1 MSPSRF
7 SSDGRAVE
15 GALPAFSASS
25 STPHSLLDAATGRA
39 YGAIG
44 LEIERRLVFVISGLG
59 DVPAKQILATAPGFS
74 IVTDHAS
81 VTRTADGRLHLTFP
95 PIAPGDPKPQQFGYL
110 IGEIVVEPMAVLPG
124 ERRQTPEETLERLAR
139 VERALDGRDQPGAA
153 PQTALADL
161 LPADDGWTVTELG
174 GKTLVGQTPVR
185 TNRAY
190 VQPTTGFPALGLS
203 LLQDRA
209 VDRLPKGAIGAVEA
223 SGREFAMKAT
233 AEFVRAV
240 TGRTDVPDVVVPFL
254 APVPDVDDLWGY
266 LRFAYAHAVARPTG
280 VILNQGPAAFMVK
293 NGLAVASRPALDR
306 VLRALRPRARGFLDR
321 HHDTVSA
328 GLAATLGRLL
338 DLYRRTITPDKP
350 LFPGYFDAT
359 IGDVPSAR
367 EHTTSLLTG
376 RTSEGKAVTQK
387 QTVDMDDHRYPTLDT
402 DDGRLDIPL
411 VLTELRHFAYDGE
424 QLMTPEQ
431 IRQAV
436 AELAELSRE
445 AYRRALAQRAPL
457 PDDVLAESLNRILD
471 NEAVRGLAHFVQMVL
486 MAGLPQPS
494 GSPRRLMSVGESQ
507 RISRALG
514 EYALGTPLPADHPL
528 HRALRTAVQE
538 AADAVDTLPPGHRPR
553 LQAMVTAAQGAL
565 EVLADPERTPPP
577 LLWASELIA
586 ADGSRVLLDRVLAVR
601 HRAADGTPLGT
612 SSRPDQDWQDA
623 RRQTYGLLPEVVG
636 FTYVRPGPVTLE
648 SPVQNLP
655 FHDAYLVGLRGGPET
670 AALALSDGSD
680 AVVDYARIVDFLFAF
695 DGDLTAL
702 APHRPV
708 VVTGAD
714 LAGPPSADPLET
726 PLAGQRLANGLDHWI
741 WTTGSGIEPVLAPG
755 DGPTGPRWQLAEGD
769 WWAGFR
775 PEPSTPELAR
785 WAERITGDRGRAPDV
800 LRWVRAVRLVYGP
813 TVDDQ
818 GNALATLL
826 HGFWAL
832 ERTRAANGFTGP
844 LSWSDLR
851 TAVSGYFTENGQAEP
866 PLPVAL
872 QFLLLSAAGSVG
884 VDLELSGMAVTPQH
898 HSVRAW
904 DTATPGGFVEDATDQ
919 DEEMSLFAP
928 APAGQPAAPAVPA
941 PATASDAFAG
951 PGDPVLDSQT
961 RITGPSG
968 TTQGRNWTRAKV
980 DRVLPGTLRTLES
993 RPDTAAKV
1001 VSTGPAPW
1009 PDTAYVVI
1017 ADGDDGR
1024 VLLPDGRELGPEA
1037 VADALAADPELA
1049 KLPKDVPVV
1058 LAVPYTGDRYQQT
1071 LQAVA
1076 DRLGRTV
1083 WGPSGMGR
1091 AVPDGSGAH
1100 VLALLDRDAD
1110 APVGDWVS
1118 VEPSTAIGSYLDRTW
1133 TALDGTVFHDSDV
1146 LTVPLTDEDHRHFG
1160 RLAVEQKD
1168 GLRRRAQRLRRFL
1181 KLRELSHR
1189 LPEGTDA
1196 GTEHGPVGS
1205 EPVTTDAAVHVYAGH
1220 GAPGRM
1226 ALPLRDGRTVWLE
1239 KADAAAYIAGLPEV
1253 RNLPRGH
1260 RMHLEVCW
1268 SSSDGDPRRQYPS
1281 LGDTPHVDD
1290 PLDDV
1295 PLDQLVANITRRET
1309 DGSLRQTGF
1318 NDTQRIALASATG
1331 QRGGR
1336 VLRRPEPL
1344 GPALDALARDF
1355 GLHRGPDPVSPETR
1369 QTMLR
1374 LLRAVRSVFG
1384 TTFEDHRGRPDGR
1397 FERVMKGV
1405 VALERMRANDGSIS
1419 RLTPFRLDML
1429 DFFVQEHTGRAPD
1442 KRGYVELLDFA
1453 AERIADDANAKLTD
1467 AVPAP
1472 SLEIALKQLADNG
1485 EQMIRHVQ
1493 SLPAPAPFTA
1503 RQVAS
1508 TLWATTRAARLL
1520 RPLTP
1525 AAREAMG
1532 RRILHLDAA
1541 TAWDRS
1547 RQESLWA
1554 LLTKAVAE
1562 GVDAGDQDVMA
1573 AYGLAESG
1581 AFSLPAVLR
1590 QGANDQGINWS
1601 GTPMPAG
1608 VDWGSVRQMTFGPN
1622 GSSMASVQ
1630 PAWTG
1635 PHKPMPVLNVVEVD
1649 GAGRI
1654 VLHLPGRAPLPV
1666 SETEFLALLERDP
1679 GLRTLPLK
1687 HPVLF
1692 LTTGPGTL
1700 SPQLVQ
1706 RFSERTGRPAY
1717 RYSAPM
1723 MLSSGD
1729 PATPLGI
1736 LALTD
1741 PATKTP
1747 GTWTRAAR
1755 QTNAPAAAAGTGDLI
1770 VFSPSD
1776 RKAGALPDIG
1786 SLNVG
1791 DTGQPPAGSLLSP
1804 ATLMTNAS
1812 GAPRGRNLTD
1822 EKVRQLR
1829 IGRVRVYEEEAGAP
1843 PKEKTGEDRAAPWGD
1858 SAYVV
1863 WGGSDPDGVRFPDGR
1878 TLDAEQLAAEL
1889 AADPELAKLP
1899 QDVPVVLVVPHLAN
1913 ERYLAYL
1920 RAVANLLERP
1930 VWAPSGD
1937 GRLVRN
1943 KKREHV
1949 PALIDHGPDQPL
1961 GSWVPFRPT
1970 KKAAPLPDRLWTAVD
1985 GTAFRDS
1992 DVLTR
1997 PLVSDRDERFGRMSH
2012 GDDVRGRETLMRT
2025 YQRAKK
2031 LVHLMASGSTTAL
2044 ISEESRTPDPASY
2057 VYVAHGLPGGLQLA
2071 LRDGRTVWLSAADG
2085 GRYIGGLPEV
2095 AELPEGHRMK
2105 LEVCWS
2111 DAPGNPAL
2119 PQLDNRPAP
2128 AVQDPLEEVSLAQ
2141 HTANVSRR
2149 ATEGSLM
2156 SSGFH
2161 TDAHILHDA
2170 PGGVAGR
2177 RRWVSPEPLPHELDA
2192 MARTAGLHTGDGE
2205 AAPEVRATTLRLVR
2219 ALRIVFGPEAE
2230 QDQAQHARLLRG
2242 IGAMETLRAN
2252 DQALSRFTP
2261 FRMELWTF
2269 IAQRVGGKTPGPDD
2283 YRKVLDLAAG
2293 LLAQKPEAPLGEAIG
2308 DPAIQ
2313 HAIRQAT
2320 QFGAPLVRN
2329 VLRQPENV
2337 PVTKRA
2343 VTQAFW
2349 AMAGAAQQM
2358 AGRDDAFTEKLGRRV
2373 LHVFPDEAWAPAR
2386 KQHLYMLTAQA
2397 IAAGLDPADFFTLSA
2412 FHLASKGAFGPAHQL
2427 RSGEGFQGFNWSGG
2441 PAPGGIDLRAVG
2453 RQDTEDDGAS
2463 LQHFRAP
2470 WAADGEPADAMVA
2483 WTDTDAEGFVVLH
2496 LPGMRPLRVAD
2507 REFLALLDL
2516 APPLRTVALGVPV
2529 LFVLSGAGS
2538 GTGRAAAL
2546 SEAFSNR
2553 TARNGWAYSG
2563 ALTVAP
2569 TTPPAATAT
2578 PQPGATAAPLR
2589 LIGRPETAS
2598 GRPGAWRKAWLQ
2610 GLNSSVLVTAPYGD
2624 ALFSSPKPAARL
2636 TPVPDT
2642 EPATTALTTPR
2653 SLTGAEIT
2661 VGPPLDRAGLTALVR
2676 RVTGPEPV
2684 RGLTVERCLVLLGTL
2699 RAELFPQGVRP
2710 ARTVDDTVVGVPATE
2725 SSLVMGPGWGRV
2737 RSWDAVAGA
2746 VTAQGPG
2753 TVALVLAHRQGAAPG
2768 HAWAAYH
2775 LSGGGV
2781 VWVDLS
2787 AGHGRQV
2794 SLLPPAV
2801 AASDARAVVV
2811 GPGGQALE
2819 HALPQFAPSSST
2831 AHAGLDAPVE
2841 PGYGAIGLEVEER
2854 RDLFLDLPGRL
2865 TSTLVLAHGPGITL
2879 VTDSRGFWMTADG
2892 LLHVNEPQVPPGQPR
2907 PVRRN
2912 FAIGE
2917 FVLDPMAVLPGER
2930 RQTQEEGMAQ
2940 LQRARAAGRLPDERQ
2955 VAVPLTEMLGP
2966 LGGWTFTETGLT
2978 AKVNPAPEGFDWTAY
2993 GQLTLGYPTV
3003 GLRELQDIAHQRLTV
3018 PKFEMAVAGARNF
3031 GQSLT
3036 ATYANQLLGT
3046 IAVES
3051 HIAPFLAAIPEVD
3064 EVWGYG
3070 WLGFQNVVAAPI
3082 GDVFDNARPPGT
3094 DPELIKNLLPAASR
3108 NALDRILRALRPRT
3122 RAFLNDHHDQ
3132 LSADAAEQLGR
3143 LLGFFRQRL
3152 TPHLPADPAF
3162 FDTAGTEVPT
3172 PREHWTAV
3180 LTGRTSQ
3187 GGPVSQRYAVGM
3199 DDGDYPVLDTD
3210 DGRLAVPLVLAEL
3223 RHFGYTGQ
3231 FMTPDEIQ
3239 RAVTELSALSR
3250 AAYERALRSR
3260 APLPEDVLRESVRRI
3275 VDNPVVQG
3283 VAGFLM
3289 VAARAGIPQV
3299 GGATRRPLSE
3309 WDSRN
3314 ISLALGEYALG
3325 RPLHDGHPAYQA
3337 LRAALT
3343 EAYVLLPNIPPG
3355 GQARARG
3362 FFDAA
3367 RGALAVLTDP
3377 AQTPPVMRWYAEV
3390 VAMDGAR
3397 VLLDRVMVIR
3407 HRDAQD
3413 IPVGT
3418 SSLPLAA
3425 WQDGL
3430 RQHYG
3435 LLPQVTGF
3443 TYLRPGP
3450 VPLESPVQALPF
3462 EDAYLV
3468 GLRGGPGGALLALAD
3483 GTDAAFAYAR
3493 VVDFLYAVDGDLTA
3507 LAPERPVLVT
3517 GADLA
3522 GPPPADPLDT
3532 PVAGQQLADG
3542 LDRWVW
3548 TPGSGAEAFLV
3559 PADQLA
3565 GPRWQL
3571 AEGDWWAGFR
3581 PEPSTAELGRWAER
3595 ITGDRGR
3602 TPDVRRWVRAVRLVY
3617 GPLLENDA
3625 TAFEALLRGFW
3636 ALEQTRAANG
3646 FTGPLTWS
3654 DLRTAVSGYF
3664 TANGQAEPPLPV
3676 ALQFLLLSAAGSVG
3690 VDLELSGMA
3699 ITPQHH
3705 SVRAWDTAIAGP
3717 DFFAPVDTA
3726 PATAPTA
3733 AVPPPATGAFTGP
3746 NDPLLAP
3753 DTLLTGP
3760 SGAAQGRNWTGKNVS
3775 RVLPGTLRTIERRP
3789 GAAPKVVATDP
3800 APWPDTAYVVTADG
3814 EDGRVRTPDGRVLDA
3829 GAVAD
3834 ALAAD
3839 PDLAKLPKD
3848 VPVVLAVPYTGD
3860 RYLETLRA
3868 VADRLGRT
3876 VWGPSGVGRIV
3887 PDGTG
3892 DAHVLVT
3899 MDPDPDAPV
3908 GAWVSVAP
3916 SPTSGP
3922 HEDRTWTALD
3932 GTVFRDSDVVT
3943 RPLADENHQRFGR
3956 IAVHRGDA
3964 LRRRERNFRALRRM
3978 RRLVHWT
3985 PAGTRAQET
3994 ASEPVSMDAAVY
4006 VYAGHGEPGRM
4017 QLPLRDGRTVWLG
4030 KHEAAAYI
4038 AGLRE
4043 VRELPPGHRMH
4054 LEVCWSSSDGDPAR
4068 QQPSFAPVPHVDDPL
4083 GDVPLDQLVANLTRR
4098 DTDGSTRMTGMDDT
4112 RRFIMGAADGGHGR
4126 RVLRRPEPL
4135 ADELDRLAGVAGLH
4149 RTPGDVPPETR
4160 EATLRLVR
4168 ALRAV
4173 FGDAIEDD
4181 RATPGG
4187 RYERA
4192 LRSIGALERLR
4203 ANDPALNTFTPFR
4216 RDLLDFFVREHTGR
4230 APDLAGYRALLDHAA
4245 ARVAAD
4251 PDARLT
4257 DAVPSPALQI
4267 TLKQLADAGE
4277 QMIRHVQSLPP
4288 QAAFTPRHVAS
4299 TLWATARAAQLFR
4312 PMTPAA
4318 REAMGRKVLHLDPAT
4333 TWGRDQQQAV
4343 WAVSAK
4349 AIAQGMD
4356 ATDHDLLA
4364 AFQLAESGA
4373 FGPASLLRQ
4382 GPNIQGVNWSGAT
4395 APAGID
4401 WSTLRRP
4408 DGTVSHQLTPEWAGP
4423 GKPMPLLNVI
4433 EVDPTGTPVLHL
4445 PGRAPVLVPENEFLA
4460 LLDLAPA
4467 LRTVSLGIPV
4477 LFLTTGPGALSPE
4490 LVQRF
4495 SQRTGR
4501 PAYGYSAPMTL
4512 TAPSPKTPL
4521 GIVAL
4526 PDPATNAPGRWTAAA
4541 RRFTA
4546 ATATGQDQPAFF
4558 GPPSPADLGTDPF
4571 QDPATVLRDGAGKAL
4586 GRDLTGAWID
4596 RVRTDRVRE
4605 VVDGQA
4611 ASEPDEPAPWGSEA
4625 YLVGDRSLD
4634 AQGLT
4639 PEAFAEKLAA
4649 DPELAA
4655 LPPHVP
4661 VVLAIPYAGAQ
4672 YLDLVRAVAGR
4683 LGRRVWAPSG
4693 DGRLRHDSELQAR
4706 VPTMTVHDPAGWHG
4720 DWVPF
4725 DPPAAPAPY
4734 EDRQWTS
4741 VDGRTFRDSDVA
4753 TLPLVFDR
4761 RVRHGRVSI
4770 GDDLDLR
4777 EQRLRGLFHLRQRI
4791 HYVATTLG
4799 DQVVS
4804 TEPYT
4809 LDPAVYTYSGHGS
4822 PGTLDIVLR
4831 DGSTVMLTAAD
4842 GGRYIGGLR
4851 EVRELPPGHRIGL
4864 QVCYA
4869 ASPGHPLDQPQEGSP
4884 VRPVED
4890 PLDEVSLI
4898 QHTANVSRL
4907 DVEGATH
4914 TAGLDDD
4921 SFMLEDTP
4929 GGVVGRL
4936 VRVRPE
4942 PTDPELDRLAVLAG
4956 LHGDPDTVP
4965 PEVRATVLRLVRALR
4980 LVFDHAVEDDRWVPG
4995 GGYERA
5001 LKGIAALETLRANDP
5016 GMRRF
5021 TPFRMELWTF
5031 LARRVGGD
5039 TPGRDA
5045 YRNVLDAARQLIGGQ
5060 PDSTLSGMLPDT
5072 PLTYA
5077 VDELSGSQGEYF
5089 VRDAVG
5095 LPEPV
5100 TLRPKDI
5107 TRAFWAMVAGADLVL
5122 FRLDPAQQESLG
5134 RRALHLADS
5143 EMWSDATTAELTF
5156 LAVRAHARQI
5166 DITDPHQLAAH
5177 HLRELGALGQTLTDG
5192 TEPTG
5197 YNWSGRPA
5205 PNGVESGQWYARI
5218 KAGND
5223 VLTLPHPAQWRS
5235 TEPGGKSLVIWSGT
5249 RADDG
5254 GIVIHLPGH
5263 APLPVPDEELWALL
5277 DLAPLVTD
5285 AGVDVPVVFPMAGFT
5300 NGKARRTQPF
5310 TDRTGRSAF
5319 GYSGP
5324 LDLIE
5329 DDPFDPLRITALRE
5343 KKLGQWSRTTWKP
5356 AQGAVTGTPGAAV
5369 KTGPSAWPVHSARH
5383 DSGTGT
5389 FHFTTGAPRRA
5400 QETDG
5405 ESGRPDI
5412 AYPSAVRINA
5422 TPVSTA
5428 DQDDAQGPDPA
5439 DAAPAATGPM
5449 PAAATGPAWALRS
5462 WRPAGSPG
5470 TARFAALYRDREWQR
5485 RSTAFEL
5492 AFAAHTGRAAGLTE
5506 AARDAV
5512 SRMAGELTARHGE
5525 QAALRAFFA
5534 PDAPPGDPAAALE
5547 RLLTAPPGPLSLA
5560 ALMTA
5565 FTYAAHAGH
5574 GLPRETAE
5582 TLARPPGRQGRYT
5595 PGSSYR
5601 EVHDSRG
5608 MRRVGGEDGPALRL
5622 LRTYA
5627 ALGAAPDGLTALRD
5641 ALIAWAIPA
5650 DLQSLHEILR
5660 ASHRVGGGTA
5670 AERDTALR
5678 DGAGLHTWAAGAL
5691 VAGSADADG
5700 EGRTDRPAAPVPPHL
5715 ALYAERMTFGRDI
5728 TRSGLNLPDDLAQ
5741 LADAALAGTLQ
5752 PDTARNRALLAWLD
5766 RYGDA
5771 GRDALRRLSPAH
5783 LTAIHLYS
5791 GADYRLMK
5799 AFLNGER
5806 FGAGMGRRLVRLN
5819 AWTMTSKMAEVG
5831 AADLLPMTLRRQR
5844 GFTALFDAMWDVD
5857 DLQERTAEVA
5867 ALRSRLDAM
5876 ADAVFAELPSHVD
5889 MVVEALEILPPLH
5902 GDVWWGDRGM
5912 PGPLGAPPSD
5922 GPVYG
5927 RNRITV
5933 PYFRSTALE
5942 RDEALGFMHRSKGA
5956 PGDSHLGL
5964 VHVSDST
5971 AREVSPFVVLPLETE
5986 VLYPPGASFDVTT
5999 RTLVPGDPRTR
6010 AYESI
6015 DVTEAATTG
6024 TASGTPDELFGIAP
6038 PADTQETPSRRAPV
6052 LRTVR
6057 RQDGSTI
6064 GIASFDDADWAERQQ
6079 EYGRLADATGFVS
6092 WERDT
6097 DGRHVPTHRALPG
6110 GGTTG
6115 GTFFFASHGGG
6126 DGLALATEDGGRRTD
6141 DGSYAGRLLRSAGT
6155 RGFGSV
6161 TVLACGPGDVPR
6173 NRAEALA
6180 RAERIADR
6188 AGLPV
6193 HLPTGRVAVS
6203 DGLPHLLEDADG
6215 QPTEWVTAYPA
6226 GWTGPRVP
6234 TPGTS
6239 AAGRTAY
6246 RYPAPGQ
6253 FNVQGRVL
6261 DAAPEELDDLD
6272 ADRGTPWSVSSWSPA
6287 GAPGTP
6293 RFTGFYRER
6302 AWRQAS
6308 VDWEDSLAE
6317 ALSEVPRLAEA
6328 AGLAVRGLYGQLALR
6343 NGEERAARAFFDP
6356 DETPD
6361 DPAAELERLLD
6372 EPPGPEALDG
6382 LMRAFVYASYAGPG
6396 LPTPVH
6402 EALTEGGGRFG
6413 GDSAYRAVH
6422 DSRGFRRV
6430 GGERGPALHLLRV
6443 AAALGLPSELLPPF
6457 RAAVAAWTIPYDLQS
6472 LHEVLRASHLIGMGT
6487 SDERG
6492 AAARDGAALH
6502 TWTVDAF
6509 TADGLLPREDVGR
6522 APAALVPPHQA
6533 LYQDRMSFPF
6543 ELTGTM
6549 DVPDALVTMADAAL
6563 AGALPSLPT
6572 PRLQIMAAWLERYG
6586 DRGAAALRQLT
6597 PAHITALYLYS
6608 SYDYRL
6614 MKALLNGERLGRGVS
6629 RHLVRFHSWQYLL
6642 ESAREEELD
6651 MPPLTLVSRP
6661 EFADLYA
6668 ELTELPDLDTPH
6680 PDLAALR
6687 RRADA
6692 MADRLHD
6699 ELRLHIDMAIEALEI
6714 LPPVDRTIWWGERGA
6729 PGPVE
6734 RPALNGPLYGDG
6746 AIEVAFFRSTS
6757 LQIEE
6762 AVEFALSD
6770 KPVPARSHRR
6780 LIEVANSTARD
6791 AAPFLKHLSEGEALY
6806 PPGMRFDVVSRRLVE
6821 SYRRPPM
6828 LHEVAEETTPLPD
6841 GLSEEPRT
6849 GPVPYTPAV
6858 FEDTVDDVF
6867 DLGRSDSDLSDVEL
6881 SDVDGY
6887 SETDSDTDSGLVDA
6901 DPSETATRAY
6911 PRHDY
6916 WNAPWEGQG
6925 TAPATQQIVVQ
6936 EIEADGRTV
6945 GKASFTRRDWALRE
6959 PFYSRLPQATHYTE
6973 WSRGPAQERVAH
6985 RRPLPA
6991 TGASGTFFWTSH
7003 GGPEGYSVAGANDLP
7018 AGADSAAVGRL
7029 LGPDLAAAGFTSIT
7043 VLACDVAT
7051 ATGGPAG
7058 TAPGGESLERA
7069 VRRAADIA
7077 DLTGL
7082 DVYLT
7087 TGRTA
7092 ITPGRDEDG

>member
-1 MSPSRF
+1 MWLDLSAR
-7 SSDGRAVE
+7 DGRQLSTAPPPVAASEARAMVVSPQGQAVE
-15 GALPAFSASS
+15 GALPAFAASA
-25 STPHSLLDAATGRA
+25 STPHALLDAATARA

-95 PIAPGDPKPQQFGYL
+95 PVAPGDPRPQQFGYL

-124 ERRQTPEETLERLAR
+124 ERRQSPEETLERLAR

-153 PQTALADL
+153 PQTSLADL
-161 LPADDGWTVTELG
+161 LPAEDGWTVTDLG

-203 LLQDRA
+203 LLQDRV

-223 SGREFAMKAT
+223 SGREFGMRAT
-233 AEFVRAV
+233 AEFVRAF

-254 APVPDVDDLWGY
+254 APIPDVDDLWGY
-266 LRFAYAHAVARPTG
+266 LRFAYAHTVARPTG

-306 VLRALRPRARGFLDR
+306 VLRALRPRSRSFLDR
-321 HHDTVSA
+321 RHDDISA

-338 DLYRRTITPDKP
+338 ELYRRTITPDKP

-367 EHTTSLLTG
+367 EHTTSVLTG
-376 RTSEGKAVTQK
+376 RTSDGRTVTQK
-387 QTVDMDDHRYPTLDT
+387 QTVDMDDDRYPTLDT

-411 VLTELRHFAYDGE
+411 ILTELRHFAYDGE

-431 IRQAV
+431 IRRAV
-436 AELAELSRE
+436 AELSELSRE

-471 NEAVRGLAHFVQMVL
+471 NEAVRALAPFVQMVL
-486 MAGLPQPS
+486 MAGLPQLS
-494 GSPRRLMSVGESQ
+494 GPTRRLMTVGESQ
-507 RISRALG
+507 RIAHALG
-514 EYALGTPLPADHPL
+514 AYALGAPLPADHPL

-538 AADAVDTLPPGHRPR
+538 AADAVDTLPPGPR
-553 LQAMVTAAQGAL
+553 ARIVPMITAARGAL
-565 EVLADPERTPPP
+565 EILADPERTPPP
-577 LLWASELIA
+577 LEWVSELVA
-586 ADGSRVLLDRVLAVR
+586 LDGSRVLLDRVLVVR

-612 SSRPDQDWQDA
+612 SSRPDQEWQDV

-655 FHDAYLVGLRGGPET
+655 FHDAYLVGLRGGPDA

-695 DGDLTAL
+695 DGHLTAL
-702 APHRPV
+702 ALDRPV
-708 VVTGAD
+708 VVAGAD

-726 PLAGQRLANGLDHWI
+726 PLAGQQLANGLDRWI

-775 PEPSTPELAR
+775 PEPTTPELAR

-800 LRWVRAVRLVYGP
+800 LRWVRAIRLVYGP
-813 TVDDQ
+813 TVDDR
-818 GNALATLL
+818 GAVLATLL
-826 HGFWAL
+826 DGFWAL
-832 ERTRAANGFTGP
+832 ERSRAANGFTNP
-844 LSWSDLR
+844 LTWSDLR
-851 TAVSGYFTENGQAEP
+851 TMVSAFFTANGQAEP
-866 PLPVAL
+866 ALPTAL
-872 QFLLLSAAGSVG
+872 PFLLLSAAGAVG
-884 VDLELSGMAVTPQH
+884 TTLELPAAIAPQH

-904 DTATPGGFVEDATDQ
+904 GTPAAGGVVEDVTDR

-928 APAGQPAAPAVPA
+928 PPTSAPAAPVPSA
-941 PATASDAFAG
+941 PAAATAPTPATDAFGG
-951 PGDPVLDSQT
+951 PTDPVLDPKT
-961 RITGPSG
+961 RINGPSG
-968 TTQGRNWTRAKV
+968 TTQGRNWTRAKIS
-980 DRVLPGTLRTLES
+980 RVLPGTLRTIEK
-993 RPDTAAKV
+993 RPGTAPKV

-1009 PDTAYVVI
+1009 PDTAYVVT
-1017 ADGDDGR
+1017 ADGEDGR
-1024 VLLPDGRELGPEA
+1024 VLLPDDRELGPEA
-1037 VADALAADPELA
+1037 VAAALAADPELA

-1083 WGPSGMGR
+1083 WGPSGGVR
-1091 AVPDGSGAH
+1091 AVADGPDDH
-1100 VLALLDRDAD
+1100 VLALLDDDAD
-1110 APVGDWVS
+1110 APVSAWVAA
-1118 VEPSTAIGSYLDRTW
+1118 EPSTAIGSYLDRTW
-1133 TALDGTVFHDSDV
+1133 TALDGTVFRDSDV
-1146 LTVPLTDEDHRHFG
+1146 LTVPLTDENHRHFG
-1160 RLAVEQKD
+1160 RLAVERKD
-1168 GLRRRAQRLRRFL
+1168 GLRRRAQRMRRFH

-1189 LPEGTDA
+1189 LPVGTDA
-1196 GTEHGPVGS
+1196 GTENEPVAS

-1220 GAPGRM
+1220 GEPGRM
-1226 ALPLRDGRTVWLE
+1226 HLPLRDGRTVWLS

-1268 SSSDGDPRRQYPS
+1268 SSSDGDPRRQYPY
-1281 LGDTPHVDD
+1281 LGETPHVDD

-1295 PLDQLVANITRRET
+1295 PLDQLVANLTRRET

-1318 NDTQRIALASATG
+1318 NDTHRIALASATG
-1331 QRGGR
+1331 RRGGR

-1374 LLRAVRSVFG
+1374 LLRAVRTVFG
-1384 TTFEDHRGRPDGR
+1384 TTFEDYRGGPDGR
-1397 FERVMKGV
+1397 FERVMKGI
-1405 VALERMRANDGSIS
+1405 VALERMRANDGTIS
-1419 RLTPFRLDML
+1419 HLTPFRLDML

-1453 AERIADDANAKLTD
+1453 AERIADDANARLTD

-1472 SLEIALKQLADNG
+1472 SLRIALKQLADKG

-1493 SLPAPAPFTA
+1493 SLPASAPFTP
-1503 RQVAS
+1503 RLVAS

-1520 RPLTP
+1520 RGLTP
-1525 AAREAMG
+1525 AAQEAMG
-1532 RRILHLDAA
+1532 RKVLHLDAS
-1541 TAWDRS
+1541 TVWDQS
-1547 RQESLWA
+1547 RQEPLWA
-1554 LLTKAVAE
+1554 LLTKAIAE

-1573 AYGLAESG
+1573 AYHLAESG
-1581 AFSLPAVLR
+1581 AFAPSAVLR
-1590 QGANDQGINWS
+1590 QGANVQGVNWS
-1601 GTPMPAG
+1601 GTAMPAG
-1608 VDWGSVRQMTFGPN
+1608 VDWGTVRQMTFGPN
-1622 GSSMASVQ
+1622 GSTIGSVQ

-1666 SETEFLALLERDP
+1666 SENEFLALLERDP

-1700 SPQLVQ
+1700 SPGLVR
-1706 RFSERTGRPAY
+1706 RFSENTGRPAY

-1741 PATKTP
+1741 PATRAP
-1747 GTWTRAAR
+1747 GAWTRSAR
-1755 QTNAPAAAAGTGDLI
+1755 QANAPAAASGTGDLI

-1776 RKAGALPDIG
+1776 EKTGALPDIG
-1786 SLNVG
+1786 SLSVG
-1791 DTGQPPAGSLLSP
+1791 EQGRPPAGSLLSP

-1829 IGRVRVYEEEAGAP
+1829 IGRVRVYEAEAGAP
-1843 PKEKTGEDRAAPWGD
+1843 PKEKAGEDRAAPWGD

-1863 WGGSDPDGVRFPDGR
+1863 WGESAPDGVRFPDGR

-1899 QDVPVVLVVPHLAN
+1899 KDVPVVLVVPHLAN

-1970 KKAAPLPDRLWTAVD
+1970 KKAAPAPDRVWTALD
-1985 GTAFRDS
+1985 GTVFRDS

-2012 GDDVRGRETLMRT
+2012 GDDARSREELMRS
-2025 YQRAKK
+2025 YQRARK
-2031 LVHLMASGSTTAL
+2031 LVHLMASGSRTAL
-2044 ISEESRTPDPASY
+2044 ISEETRTPDPASY

-2071 LRDGRTVWLSAADG
+2071 LRDGRTVWLSAEDG
-2085 GRYIGGLPEV
+2085 GQYIGGLPEV

-2111 DAPGNPAL
+2111 DAAGNPTQ

-2128 AVQDPLEEVSLAQ
+2128 AVQDPLDEVSLAQ

-2149 ATEGSLM
+2149 VTEGSLM
-2156 SSGFH
+2156 SSGFD

-2177 RRWVSPEPLPHELDA
+2177 RRRVVPEPLPHELDE

-2205 AAPEVRATTLRLVR
+2205 ASPEVRATTLRLVR
-2219 ALRIVFGPEAE
+2219 ALRIVFGPETE
-2230 QDQAQHARLLRG
+2230 QDKPAHARLLRG

-2252 DQALSRFTP
+2252 DKALSRFTP

-2269 IAQRVGGKTPGPDD
+2269 IAQRVGAAGKTPGPDD

-2293 LLAQKPEAPLGEAIG
+2293 LRAKKPEAPLGEAIG

-2313 HAIRQAT
+2313 HAIRQIT
-2320 QFGAPLVRN
+2320 QFGAALVRN
-2329 VLRQPENV
+2329 VLRQPEQA
-2337 PVTKRA
+2337 PVTQRV
-2343 VTQAFW
+2343 VTRAFW

-2373 LHVFPDEAWAPAR
+2373 LHVFPDEEWTRAH
-2386 KQHLYMLTAQA
+2386 KQQLYVLTAQA
-2397 IAAGLDPADFFTLSA
+2397 IAAELDPADYFTLAA
-2412 FHLASKGAFGPAHQL
+2412 FHLASTGAFGPAQQL
-2427 RSGEGFQGFNWSGG
+2427 RSGEGFQGFNWSGA

-2453 RQDTEDDGAS
+2453 RQDTDGDGAS

-2470 WAADGEPADAMVA
+2470 WTAEGEPAEAMVA
-2483 WTDTDAEGFVVLH
+2483 WTDTDADGFVVLH
-2496 LPGMRPLRVAD
+2496 LPGKRPLRVAD

-2516 APPLRTVALGVPV
+2516 APPLRTAALGIPV

-2538 GTGRAAAL
+2538 GEGRAAAL

-2553 TARNGWAYSG
+2553 TARNGWSFSG

-2569 TTPPAATAT
+2569 TTPAAPPTGTPAT
-2578 PQPGATAAPLR
+2578 GAPPAPLR
-2589 LIGRPETAS
+2589 LIGRPGTS
-2598 GRPGAWRKAWLQ
+2598 GQQGVWRKAWLQ
-2610 GLNSSVLVTAPYGD
+2610 GLNSSVLAPAPYGD
-2624 ALFSSPKPAARL
+2624 ALFSSPRPPARP
-2636 TPVPDT
+2636 TSVPET
-2642 EPATTALTTPR
+2642 APATTALTAPR
-2653 SLTGAEIT
+2653 SLTGAAIT
-2661 VGPPLDRAGLTALVR
+2661 TAPPLDRAALTALVR
-2676 RVTGPEPV
+2676 RVTGREPL
-2684 RGLTVERCLVLLGTL
+2684 RAPTVERCLVLLGAL

-2710 ARTVDDTVVGVPATE
+2710 ARTADDTAVGVPATE
-2725 SSLVMGPGWGRV
+2725 SSLVMGPGWRKV

-2753 TVALVLAHRQGAAPG
+2753 TVALVLAHRQGTRPG

-2775 LSGGGV
+2775 LGGRGGV

-2794 SLLPPAV
+2794 SLLPPAI

-2819 HALPQFAPSSST
+2819 HALPAFAPSSST
-2831 AHAGLDAPVE
+2831 AHAALDAPVE

-2879 VTDSRGFWMTADG
+2879 VTDSRGFWMTEDG

-2966 LGGWTFTETGLT
+2966 LGGWTFTEDGLK

-3003 GLRELQDIAHQRLTV
+3003 GLRELQDIAHRRLTV
-3018 PKFEMAVAGARNF
+3018 PKFETAIAGARSF
-3031 GQSLT
+3031 GQLLT
-3036 ATYANQLLGT
+3036 TTYANDLLGT
-3046 IAVES
+3046 PVVES
-3051 HIAPFLAAIPEVD
+3051 HIAPFLSAIPEVD

-3082 GDVFDNARPPGT
+3082 GDVFDNARPPGA

-3122 RAFLNDHHDQ
+3122 RTFLNEHHDQ
-3132 LSADAAEQLGR
+3132 LSADAARQLS
-3143 LLGFFRQRL
+3143 LLLDFFRQRL

-3187 GGPVSQRYAVGM
+3187 GEPVSQRYAVGM

-3210 DGRLAVPLVLAEL
+3210 DGRLLVPLVLAEL

-3231 FMTPDEIQ
+3231 FMTPEEIQ
-3239 RAVTELSALSR
+3239 RAVTELSALGR

-3275 VDNPVVQG
+3275 VANPVVRD

-3299 GGATRRPLSE
+3299 GGATRRPLTE
-3309 WDSRN
+3309 WDSQAVA
-3314 ISLALGEYALG
+3314 LALGEYALG
-3325 RPLHDGHPAYQA
+3325 RPLHEDHPAHRA

-3343 EAYVLLPNIPPG
+3343 EAYALLPNIPPG
-3355 GQARARG
+3355 GQAKARG

-3367 RGALAVLTDP
+3367 HRALAVLADP

-3413 IPVGT
+3413 LPVGT
-3418 SSLPLAA
+3418 SSLPLHA

-3435 LLPQVTGF
+3435 LLPQVTGY
-3443 TYLRPGP
+3443 TQVRRGP
-3450 VPLESPVQALPF
+3450 APLESPVRALPF
-3462 EDAYLV
+3462 EDGYLV

-3483 GTDAAFAYAR
+3483 GTDAAIDYAR

-3507 LAPERPVLVT
+3507 LAPERPVVVT

-3522 GPPPADPLDT
+3522 GPPPFDPLDT
-3532 PVAGQQLADG
+3532 PVAGQQLANG
-3542 LDRWVW
+3542 LDRWIW
-3548 TPGSGAEAFLV
+3548 TPGGGAEAFLV
-3559 PADQLA
+3559 PADQL
-3565 GPRWQL
+3565 GGVRWQL

-3602 TPDVRRWVRAVRLVY
+3602 APDVRRWVRAVRLVY

-3636 ALEQTRAANG
+3636 ALEHTRAANG
-3646 FTGPLTWS
+3646 VTTPLTWS
-3654 DLRTAVSGYF
+3654 DLRTAVGAYF

-3676 ALQFLLLSAAGSVG
+3676 ALQFLLLSAAGSAG
-3690 VDLELSGMA
+3690 VDLELSGMTIA
-3699 ITPQHH
+3699 PLHH
-3705 SVRAWDTAIAGP
+3705 SPRAWDRATAGP
-3717 DFFAPVDTA
+3717 DFFAPAGTA
-3726 PATAPTA
+3726 PALPPTAPA
-3733 AVPPPATGAFTGP
+3733 QPPATGAFTGP
-3746 NDPLLAP
+3746 DDPLLAA

-3760 SGAAQGRNWTGKNVS
+3760 AGTAQGRNWTGRKAT
-3775 RVLPGTLRTIERRP
+3775 RVLPGKLRTIESRP
-3789 GAAPKVVATDP
+3789 GAAPKVVATES

-3814 EDGRVRTPDGRVLDA
+3814 ESGRVRAKDGRILDA
-3829 GAVAD
+3829 EAVAD

-3839 PDLAKLPKD
+3839 PELAKLPKD

-3876 VWGPSGVGRIV
+3876 VWGPSGVVRIA

-3899 MDPDPDAPV
+3899 MDADPDAPV
-3908 GAWVSVAP
+3908 GVWVSVAP
-3916 SPTSGP
+3916 SPATGP

-3943 RPLADENHQRFGR
+3943 RPLADDNHQRFGR
-3956 IAVHRGDA
+3956 IAVHQGDA

-3985 PAGTRAQET
+3985 PAGNRAHET

-4006 VYAGHGEPGRM
+4006 AYAGHGEPGRM

-4030 KHEAAAYI
+4030 KHDAAAYI

-4054 LEVCWSSSDGDPAR
+4054 LEVCWSSSDGDPTR
-4068 QQPSFAPVPHVDDPL
+4068 PQPSFAPVPHVDDPL
-4083 GDVPLDQLVANLTRR
+4083 GDVPLDQLVANLTRL
-4098 DTDGSTRMTGMDDT
+4098 DTEGSTRMTGMDDS
-4112 RRFIMGAADGGHGR
+4112 RRFIMGAADGGRGR

-4135 ADELDRLAGVAGLH
+4135 PGELDRLAVVAGLH

-4160 EATLRLVR
+4160 EATLRLIR
-4168 ALRAV
+4168 ALRTV
-4173 FGDAIEDD
+4173 FGDAVEDD

-4192 LRSIGALERLR
+4192 LSSIGALERLR
-4203 ANDPALNTFTPFR
+4203 ANDPELASFTPFR
-4216 RDLLDFFVREHTGR
+4216 ADMLDFFVREHTGR
-4230 APDLAGYRALLDHAA
+4230 APDRAGYQALLDHAA
-4245 ARVAAD
+4245 ARIAAD
-4251 PDARLT
+4251 PEARLT
-4257 DAVPSPALQI
+4257 DAVPSPALRT
-4267 TLKQLADAGE
+4267 TLTQLADAGE

-4312 PMTPAA
+4312 PMSADA

-4333 TWGRDQQQAV
+4333 TWNRNLQQGV
-4343 WAVSAK
+4343 WAVTAK

-4364 AFQLAESGA
+4364 AFHLAESGA
-4373 FGPASLLRQ
+4373 FGPAALLRQ
-4382 GPNIQGVNWSGAT
+4382 GPNIQGVNWSGT
-4395 APAGID
+4395 PAPAGID
-4401 WSTLRRP
+4401 WSTLHRP
-4408 DGTVSHQLTPEWAGP
+4408 DGAAVHRLTPEWTGP
-4423 GKPMPLLNVI
+4423 GTPMPLLNVV
-4433 EVDPTGTPVLHL
+4433 EVDASGTPVLHL
-4445 PGRAPVLVPENEFLA
+4445 PGRAPVPVPENEFLA

-4467 LRTVSLGIPV
+4467 LRTIPLGSPV

-4501 PAYGYSAPMTL
+4501 PAHGYSAPMAL
-4512 TAPSPKTPL
+4512 TAPGPQAPL
-4521 GIVAL
+4521 DIVVL
-4526 PDPATNAPGRWTAAA
+4526 PDPATNAPGHWTAAT
-4541 RRFTA
+4541 RQLTA
-4546 ATATGQDQPAFF
+4546 ATATAPGQGRPAFF
-4558 GPPSPADLGTDPF
+4558 GPPPSADPF
-4571 QDPATVLRDGAGKAL
+4571 QDPATVLRDDAGKAI
-4586 GRDLTGAWID
+4586 GRDLTGAWTDRARID
-4596 RVRTDRVRE
+4596 RVRE
-4605 VVDGQA
+4605 AVDGQA
-4611 ASEPDEPAPWGSEA
+4611 AGEPDEPAPWGAEA
-4625 YLVGDRSLD
+4625 YLVGDRALD
-4634 AQGLT
+4634 ARGLT
-4639 PEAFAEKLAA
+4639 PEAFAEKLAG

-4655 LPPHVP
+4655 LPSHVP

-4672 YLDLVRAVAGR
+4672 YLDLVRAVAAR

-4693 DGRLRHDSELQAR
+4693 DGRLRHDSALQAR
-4706 VPTMTVHDPAGWHG
+4706 IPTMAVHDTADWHG

-4725 DPPAAPAPY
+4725 DPPAVPARY

-4753 TLPLVFDR
+4753 TRPLVFDR
-4761 RVRHGRVSI
+4761 RERYGRVSV
-4770 GDDLDLR
+4770 GDGLDQR
-4777 EQRLRGLFHLRQRI
+4777 ERMLRGLFHRRKRI
-4791 HYVATTLG
+4791 HYAATTLG
-4799 DQVVS
+4799 DQVVG

-4809 LDPAVYTYSGHGS
+4809 LDPAVYTYYGHGY
-4822 PGTLDIVLR
+4822 PGALAIVLR
-4831 DGSTVMLTAAD
+4831 DGSTVLLAAPD

-4869 ASPGHPLDQPQEGSP
+4869 ASAGNHRDPQREGRP
-4884 VRPVED
+4884 VRLVED

-4907 DVEGATH
+4907 DVEGPTQ

-4929 GGVVGRL
+4929 GGVVGRV

-4942 PTDPELDRLAVLAG
+4942 PTEAELDRLAVTAG
-4956 LHGDPDTVP
+4956 LHDDPDTVP

-4995 GGYERA
+4995 GRYERA

-5016 GMRRF
+5016 GLRRF

-5039 TPGRDA
+5039 APGPDA
-5045 YRNVLDAARQLIGGQ
+5045 YRDVLDAARQLVAQ
-5060 PDSTLSGMLPDT
+5060 RPDSTLSGMLPDT
-5072 PLTYA
+5072 ALTYA
-5077 VDELSGSQGEYF
+5077 VDELSGTQGEELA
-5089 VRDAVG
+5089 RDAVG

-5107 TRAFWAMVAGADLVL
+5107 ARAFWAMVAGVDLVL
-5122 FRLDPAQQESLG
+5122 YRLEAAEQESLG
-5134 RRALHLADS
+5134 RRALHLADT
-5143 EMWSDATTAELTF
+5143 DAWDEGMTADLTF
-5156 LAVRAHARQI
+5156 LAVRAHARRI

-5177 HLRELGALGQTLTDG
+5177 HLRERGALRQILTDG
-5192 TEPTG
+5192 TSPVG

-5205 PNGVESGQWYARI
+5205 PNGVESDQWYARV

-5235 TEPGGKSLVIWSGT
+5235 TEPGGNSLVIWTGT
-5249 RADDG
+5249 RPDG
-5254 GIVIHLPGH
+5254 GGVVVHLPGH
-5263 APLPVPDEELWALL
+5263 APVSVPDEELWALL

-5285 AGVDVPVVFPMAGFT
+5285 AGVDVPVVFPMGGFT
-5300 NGKARRTQPF
+5300 AGDTRRTQPF

-5324 LDLIE
+5324 LDLVE

-5343 KKLGQWSRTTWKP
+5343 KKLGQWVRTVWRPRP
-5356 AQGAVTGTPGAAV
+5356 APGTPGTAAKTGPSPSVTERADAAGPPRTGAPEEPAGLPQSAKAALPDDAYGALRDGVSVLREGFRRVGPDTVLLDGAPLTLREAPGEGERTVDTLLFAVRPVAGGTPAGAVTGTAAEFRAWLEGVVTADDVTGQDVPSLEADRALPLDLLDRIGASLSVSVRTEAMLLGDRIPASRVELTPVQRLRVLLADPSYGAGTTALPMGPLAAAAARGLGVTVAVVGPDDEVTYHGGHGDGGPAALLALAGDRHLAGVPDNSSAEASDAPGRGAADAS
-5369 KTGPSAWPVHSARH
+5369 P
-5383 DSGTGT
+5383 
-5389 FHFTTGAPRRA
+5389 
-5400 QETDG
+5400 
-5405 ESGRPDI
+5405 
-5412 AYPSAVRINA
+5412 
-5422 TPVSTA
+5422 TPGQGTA
-5428 DQDDAQGPDPA
+5428 DAPETPGGPFADDAARLDQVVEALSSVPESVLRP
-5439 DAAPAATGPM
+5439 APA
-5449 PAAATGPAWALRS
+5449 GPASATL
-5462 WRPAGSPG
+5462 AGPG
-5470 TARFAALYRDREWQR
+5470 E
-5485 RSTAFEL
+5485 
-5492 AFAAHTGRAAGLTE
+5492 
-5506 AARDAV
+5506 
-5512 SRMAGELTARHGE
+5512 
-5525 QAALRAFFA
+5525 
-5534 PDAPPGDPAAALE
+5534 
-5547 RLLTAPPGPLSLA
+5547 TAPPVP
-5560 ALMTA
+5560 
-5565 FTYAAHAGH
+5565 
-5574 GLPRETAE
+5574 
-5582 TLARPPGRQGRYT
+5582 ARPGPQD
-5595 PGSSYR
+5595 P
-5601 EVHDSRG
+5601 EADAWA
-5608 MRRVGGEDGPALRL
+5608 RRHRAVLDDALRL
-5622 LRTYA
+5622 LA
-5627 ALGAAPDGLTALRD
+5627 ALGP
-5641 ALIAWAIPA
+5641 
-5650 DLQSLHEILR
+5650 E
-5660 ASHRVGGGTA
+5660 
-5670 AERDTALR
+5670 
-5678 DGAGLHTWAAGAL
+5678 
-5691 VAGSADADG
+5691 
-5700 EGRTDRPAAPVPPHL
+5700 
-5715 ALYAERMTFGRDI
+5715 
-5728 TRSGLNLPDDLAQ
+5728 
-5741 LADAALAGTLQ
+5741 
-5752 PDTARNRALLAWLD
+5752 
-5766 RYGDA
+5766 
-5771 GRDALRRLSPAH
+5771 SP
-5783 LTAIHLYS
+5783 
-5791 GADYRLMK
+5791 
-5799 AFLNGER
+5799 
-5806 FGAGMGRRLVRLN
+5806 
-5819 AWTMTSKMAEVG
+5819 
-5831 AADLLPMTLRRQR
+5831 
-5844 GFTALFDAMWDVD
+5844 
-5857 DLQERTAEVA
+5857 
-5867 ALRSRLDAM
+5867 
-5876 ADAVFAELPSHVD
+5876 
-5889 MVVEALEILPPLH
+5889 
-5902 GDVWWGDRGM
+5902 
-5912 PGPLGAPPSD
+5912 
-5922 GPVYG
+5922 
-5927 RNRITV
+5927 
-5933 PYFRSTALE
+5933 
-5942 RDEALGFMHRSKGA
+5942 
-5956 PGDSHLGL
+5956 
-5964 VHVSDST
+5964 
-5971 AREVSPFVVLPLETE
+5971 
-5986 VLYPPGASFDVTT
+5986 
-5999 RTLVPGDPRTR
+5999 
-6010 AYESI
+6010 
-6015 DVTEAATTG
+6015 
-6024 TASGTPDELFGIAP
+6024 
-6038 PADTQETPSRRAPV
+6038 
-6052 LRTVR
+6052 
-6057 RQDGSTI
+6057 
-6064 GIASFDDADWAERQQ
+6064 
-6079 EYGRLADATGFVS
+6079 
-6092 WERDT
+6092 
-6097 DGRHVPTHRALPG
+6097 
-6110 GGTTG
+6110 
-6115 GTFFFASHGGG
+6115 
-6126 DGLALATEDGGRRTD
+6126 
-6141 DGSYAGRLLRSAGT
+6141 
-6155 RGFGSV
+6155 
-6161 TVLACGPGDVPR
+6161 
-6173 NRAEALA
+6173 
-6180 RAERIADR
+6180 
-6188 AGLPV
+6188 
-6193 HLPTGRVAVS
+6193 
-6203 DGLPHLLEDADG
+6203 
-6215 QPTEWVTAYPA
+6215 
-6226 GWTGPRVP
+6226 
-6234 TPGTS
+6234 
-6239 AAGRTAY
+6239 
-6246 RYPAPGQ
+6246 
-6253 FNVQGRVL
+6253 
-6261 DAAPEELDDLD
+6261 
-6272 ADRGTPWSVSSWSPA
+6272 
-6287 GAPGTP
+6287 
-6293 RFTGFYRER
+6293 
-6302 AWRQAS
+6302 
-6308 VDWEDSLAE
+6308 
-6317 ALSEVPRLAEA
+6317 
-6328 AGLAVRGLYGQLALR
+6328 
-6343 NGEERAARAFFDP
+6343 
-6356 DETPD
+6356 
-6361 DPAAELERLLD
+6361 
-6372 EPPGPEALDG
+6372 
-6382 LMRAFVYASYAGPG
+6382 
-6396 LPTPVH
+6396 
-6402 EALTEGGGRFG
+6402 
-6413 GDSAYRAVH
+6413 
-6422 DSRGFRRV
+6422 
-6430 GGERGPALHLLRV
+6430 
-6443 AAALGLPSELLPPF
+6443 
-6457 RAAVAAWTIPYDLQS
+6457 
-6472 LHEVLRASHLIGMGT
+6472 
-6487 SDERG
+6487 
-6492 AAARDGAALH
+6492 
-6502 TWTVDAF
+6502 
-6509 TADGLLPREDVGR
+6509 
-6522 APAALVPPHQA
+6522 
-6533 LYQDRMSFPF
+6533 
-6543 ELTGTM
+6543 
-6549 DVPDALVTMADAAL
+6549 
-6563 AGALPSLPT
+6563 
-6572 PRLQIMAAWLERYG
+6572 
-6586 DRGAAALRQLT
+6586 
-6597 PAHITALYLYS
+6597 
-6608 SYDYRL
+6608 
-6614 MKALLNGERLGRGVS
+6614 
-6629 RHLVRFHSWQYLL
+6629 
-6642 ESAREEELD
+6642 
-6651 MPPLTLVSRP
+6651 
-6661 EFADLYA
+6661 
-6668 ELTELPDLDTPH
+6668 
-6680 PDLAALR
+6680 
-6687 RRADA
+6687 
-6692 MADRLHD
+6692 
-6699 ELRLHIDMAIEALEI
+6699 
-6714 LPPVDRTIWWGERGA
+6714 
-6729 PGPVE
+6729 
-6734 RPALNGPLYGDG
+6734 
-6746 AIEVAFFRSTS
+6746 
-6757 LQIEE
+6757 
-6762 AVEFALSD
+6762 
-6770 KPVPARSHRR
+6770 
-6780 LIEVANSTARD
+6780 
-6791 AAPFLKHLSEGEALY
+6791 
-6806 PPGMRFDVVSRRLVE
+6806 
-6821 SYRRPPM
+6821 
-6828 LHEVAEETTPLPD
+6828 
-6841 GLSEEPRT
+6841 PRT
-6849 GPVPYTPAV
+6849 GPLTAARLEP
-6858 FEDTVDDVF
+6858 
-6867 DLGRSDSDLSDVEL
+6867 
-6881 SDVDGY
+6881 
-6887 SETDSDTDSGLVDA
+6887 LVNA
-6901 DPSETATRAY
+6901 WFRAREQDPSGSLTDRIRRILDDIRA
-6911 PRHDY
+6911 
-6916 WNAPWEGQG
+6916 
-6925 TAPATQQIVVQ
+6925 
-6936 EIEADGRTV
+6936 
-6945 GKASFTRRDWALRE
+6945 
-6959 PFYSRLPQATHYTE
+6959 
-6973 WSRGPAQERVAH
+6973 
-6985 RRPLPA
+6985 
-6991 TGASGTFFWTSH
+6991 
-7003 GGPEGYSVAGANDLP
+7003 
-7018 AGADSAAVGRL
+7018 
-7029 LGPDLAAAGFTSIT
+7029 
-7043 VLACDVAT
+7043 
-7051 ATGGPAG
+7051 
-7058 TAPGGESLERA
+7058 
-7069 VRRAADIA
+7069 
-7077 DLTGL
+7077 
-7082 DVYLT
+7082 
-7087 TGRTA
+7087 
-7092 ITPGRDEDG
+7092 